1 MVKIKASCL
10 DSGAIRSFS
19 RVDLSRSPHVRCR
32 VEITRQRIDVDWW
45 HQSRDVFNTRVS
57 IKGGGGGRR
66 YRVAAISVRPLASRT
81 FLSAGTL
88 SIGDKKGRMAKCS
101 ARNRI
106 EYPWRRD
113 VDHRVYTP
121 GIWYLVR
128 GSPNLFVCIGD
139 GKGNMRGILS
149 GVEGGMGRDLWD
161 LFFSLFLLLLWFGKI
176 VCLGDYCY
184 LFFLNILLKEGAF
197 LQQTSIM
204 TMEICSIL
212 KFWKKFEN

>member
-1 MVKIKASCL
+1 MPSGDNSTAYWRRLVAS
-10 DSGAIRSFS
+10 
-19 RVDLSRSPHVRCR
+19 
-32 VEITRQRIDVDWW
+32 ITRRVQHACINQR
-45 HQSRDVFNTRVS
+45 
-57 IKGGGGGRR
+57 GGGGRR

-176 VCLGDYCY
+176 ACLGDYCY

-197 LQQTSIM
+197 LQQIM
-204 TMEICSIL
+204 TIKFSNGDVLNLEVLKEI
-212 KFWKKFEN
+212 WKLISM

>member
-1 MVKIKASCL
+1 MPSGDNSTAYWRRLVAS
-10 DSGAIRSFS
+10 
-19 RVDLSRSPHVRCR
+19 
-32 VEITRQRIDVDWW
+32 ITRRVQHACINQR
-45 HQSRDVFNTRVS
+45 
-57 IKGGGGGRR
+57 GGGGRR

-128 GSPNLFVCIGD
+128 GSPNLFVCTGD
-139 GKGNMRGILS
+139 GNMRGILS
-149 GVEGGMGRDLWD
+149 GAEGGMDRDLWD
-161 LFFSLFLLLLWFGKI
+161 LFSFFFFFFDLEKLCVLVIIVIYSFLI
-176 VCLGDYCY
+176 YC
-184 LFFLNILLKEGAF
+184 
-197 LQQTSIM
+197 
-204 TMEICSIL
+204 
-212 KFWKKFEN
+212 

>member
-1 MVKIKASCL
+1 MPSGDNSTAYWRRLVAS
-10 DSGAIRSFS
+10 
-19 RVDLSRSPHVRCR
+19 
-32 VEITRQRIDVDWW
+32 ITRRVQHACINQR
-45 HQSRDVFNTRVS
+45 
-57 IKGGGGGRR
+57 GGGGRR
-66 YRVAAISVRPLASRT
+66 YQVAAISVRPLASRT

-128 GSPNLFVCIGD
+128 GSPSVRVYRGWEGEYAGNIEWSRGWNGPRFVGF
-139 GKGNMRGILS
+139 IL
-149 GVEGGMGRDLWD
+149 
-161 LFFSLFLLLLWFGKI
+161 LFLLLLWFGKI

-184 LFFLNILLKEGAF
+184 LFFLNILLKGGAF

-204 TMEICSIL
+204 TMEYWIL